1 MLFSS
6 LIVGFFLHRYNP
18 SSVGIIEPQPTSASK
33 STKQA
38 PHVKLKSKQLLPQVK
53 RKSQQKQTK
62 PPIVVPV
69 VPVLDSDRKEAFPN
83 YEGVPEDVYKSD
95 WWMSAAYLEW

>member
-1 MLFSS
+1 VGGPPPPKIGKNDSTSVSSKNINAIFS
-6 LIVGFFLHRYNP
+6 LIVGFVLHRYNP
-18 SSVGIIEPQPTSASK
+18 SSVGITEPQPKLALK

-38 PHVKLKSKQLLPQVK
+38 PQVKLKSKQLVPQVK

-69 VPVLDSDRKEAFPN
+69 VPVLPK
-83 YEGVPEDVYKSD
+83 
-95 WWMSAAYLEW
+95 